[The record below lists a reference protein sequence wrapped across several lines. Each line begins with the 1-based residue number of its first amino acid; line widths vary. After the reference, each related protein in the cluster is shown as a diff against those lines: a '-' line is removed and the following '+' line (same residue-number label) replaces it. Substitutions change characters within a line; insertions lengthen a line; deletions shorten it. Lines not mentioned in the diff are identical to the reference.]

1 MKKFTK
7 IMSVLMVLAMVLGM
21 AACGAKT
28 DSTATTAAPAETTA
42 APTETTA
49 APVEAVEVPGADAT
63 DDELYD
69 YVLGD
74 YYEAYMKALDSMD
87 MSERYALE
95 AIAEAK
101 LLQASVLQPTTT
113 RGGNYAIG
121 RVVPKSICTTLF
133 GSDADRQYSVMVTD
147 ELIKAADRDEL
158 KKIWAEAEDAAA
170 YMAQAKEYLT
180 SNGYTMKDSYD
191 YIYTS
196 DPQTWDVLATY
207 LQADAEPIMQTY
219 DGLMMYD
226 SKNNQIPALAESVE
240 VNDDQTV
247 FTFKIRQGVKWVD
260 SQGREL
266 GDVTA
271 DDWLAAMQ
279 HMLDAQGGLEWL
291 VVSGVSLVG
300 AEEYMSGETTDFAD
314 VGVKAL
320 DDYTLEYT
328 LNEPAPYFLT
338 MLGYSIFAPMNR
350 AYFLSQGGAFGV
362 DEFATAKDSSTY
374 TYGTSPDTIAYNGP
388 FRVTSFTE
396 KNTIVFSAN
405 DAYYAPERL
414 GVQTL
419 TWKFNDGTDAT
430 KSYNDMKAG
439 DVSGAGLN
447 TSTIEMAKTDG
458 LFDEYAYTTET
469 EAISFVAWL
478 NVNRKAFANYNDAT
492 LGVSTQTD
500 EQKELAH
507 AALLNV
513 HFRHAVH
520 YSIDRAT
527 ANAQRVGEELK
538 YNSLINAYV
547 PGDFVKLEHD
557 VTVDINGTAT
567 TFPAG
572 TFYGEIRQAQ
582 LEADGSHIK
591 AFDVETGVGTG
602 FDGWYNPEVAASE
615 MAIAVEELKAQGYEI
630 SAENPV
636 HLDLANYYGAEG
648 FKNEGQAYK
657 QSIESALGGLVV
669 VDIVPFDTAQDW
681 NNATY
686 YPNTGA
692 EMNYDIG
699 TNGGWGPDY
708 GDPKSYLDTILPGSN
723 GMCKSFGL
731 F

>member
-7 IMSVLMVLAMVLGM
+7 IMSALLALVMVLSLV
-21 AACGAKT
+21 ACGSAKPAET
-28 DSTATTAAPAETTA
+28 TAPAAPAETTA
-42 APTETTA
+42 AATEPA
-49 APVEAVEVPGADAT
+49 AAVEAPEVPGPDAT

-69 YVLGD
+69 YVLSD
-74 YYEAYMKALDSMD
+74 YYEAYSKALECMD

-133 GSDADRQYSVMVTD
+133 GSDADREYSVMVTE
-147 ELIKAADRDEL
+147 ELIKAADRDAL
-158 KKIWAEAEDAAA
+158 KQIWAEAEDAAD
-170 YMAQAKEYLT
+170 YMAKAKEYLT

-191 YIYTS
+191 YISTA

-219 DGLMMYD
+219 DGLMVYD
-226 SKNNQIPALAESVE
+226 SKNIQVPALAESVE
-240 VNDDQTV
+240 VNDDMTV

-266 GDVTA
+266 GEVTA
-271 DDWLAAMQ
+271 DDWVAGMQ

-291 VVSGVSLVG
+291 VDGLLVG
-300 AEEYMSGETTDFAD
+300 ATEYMSGETTDFNE

-328 LNEPAPYFLT
+328 LTDSTPYFLT

-362 DEFATAKDSSTY
+362 DEFAAAKDSATY

-388 FRVTSFTE
+388 YRITSFTE

-405 DAYYAPERL
+405 ETYYAPERL
-414 GVQTL
+414 GVHTI

-439 DVSGAGLN
+439 DVSGAALN
-447 TSTIEMAKTDG
+447 TSTIEMAKADG

-572 TFYGEIRQAQ
+572 TFYGDIRQAQ

-591 AFDVETGVGTG
+591 AFDSETGVGTG

-657 QSIESALGGLVV
+657 QSIESALGGLVI
-669 VDIVPFDTAQDW
+669 VDIVPYDTAQDW
-681 NNATY
+681 YDATY

>member
-1 MKKFTK
+1 MKKFTRL
-7 IMSVLMVLAMVLGM
+7 MSALLALVMVLSM
-21 AACGAKT
+21 AACGGNA
-28 DSTATTAAPAETTA
+28 SAETTAPAAPAATEAPAETTA
-42 APTETTA
+42 AA
-49 APVEAVEVPGADAT
+49 VEAPEVPGADAT
-63 DDELYD
+63 DEELYD
-69 YVLGD
+69 YILSD
-74 YYEAYMKALDSMD
+74 YYEAYSKALECMD

-101 LLQASVLQPTTT
+101 LLQASVLQPSTT

-121 RVVPKSICTTLF
+121 RVVPKSKCTTLF
-133 GSDADRQYSVMVTD
+133 GSDADRQYSIMVT
-147 ELIKAADRDEL
+147 EEMIKAADRDEL
-158 KKIWAEAEDAAA
+158 IKIWNEAEDAAA
-170 YMAQAKEYLT
+170 YMTQATEYLT
-180 SNGYTMKDSYD
+180 SHGYTMKDSYD
-191 YIYTS
+191 HIGTA

-207 LQADAEPIMQTY
+207 LEADAEPIMQTY
-219 DGLMMYD
+219 DGLLMYD
-226 SKNNQIPALAESVE
+226 AKNMQVPALAESVE
-240 VNDDQTV
+240 VNDDMTV

-271 DDWLAAMQ
+271 DDWVAGMQ

-291 VVSGVSLVG
+291 VDGLIVG
-300 AEEYMSGETTDFAD
+300 ATEYMSGETTDFAD

-328 LNEPAPYFLT
+328 LADPTPYFLT
-338 MLGYSIFAPMNR
+338 MLGYSIFAPLNR

-362 DEFATAKDSSTY
+362 DEFATAKDSSAY
-374 TYGTSPDTIAYNGP
+374 TYGTGPDTIAYNGP
-388 FRVTSFTE
+388 YRITSFTE
-396 KNTIVFSAN
+396 KNTIVFTAN
-405 DAYYAPERL
+405 ETYYAPERL
-414 GVQTL
+414 GIHTI
-419 TWKFNDGTDAT
+419 TWKYNDGTDAT

-439 DVSGAGLN
+439 DISGAGLN
-447 TSTIEMAKTDG
+447 TSTIEMAKADG

-469 EAISFVAWL
+469 EATSFVAWL
-478 NVNRKAFANYNDAT
+478 NVNRKAYANYNDAT
-492 LGVSTQTD
+492 LGVSAQTD

-538 YNSLINAYV
+538 YNALINAYV

-567 TFPAG
+567 TFAAG
-572 TFYGEIRQAQ
+572 TLYGDIRQAQ

-591 AFDVETGVGTG
+591 AFDSETGLGTG
-602 FDGWYNPEVAASE
+602 FDGWYNPEVAAAE

-636 HLDLANYYGAEG
+636 HLDLANYYGSEG

-657 QSIESALGGLVV
+657 QSIESALGGLVI
-669 VDIVPFDTAQDW
+669 VDIVPYDTAQDW
-681 NNATY
+681 YDATY

-708 GDPKSYLDTILPGSN
+708 GDPKSYLDTVLPGSN

>member
-1 MKKFTK
+1 MKKTLAL
-7 IMSVLMVLAMVLGM
+7 MLAVLMVAGIF
-21 AACGAKT
+21 AGCGNN
-28 DSTATTAAPAETTA
+28 ATPAETTA
-42 APTETTA
+42 PVAPAVTETSEPA
-49 APVEAVEVPGADAT
+49 VEAPEVPGPDAT

-74 YYEAYMKALDSMD
+74 YYEAYSKALESMD

-121 RVVPKSICTTLF
+121 RVVPKSISTILY
-133 GSDADRQYSVMVTD
+133 GSDADRQYSVMVTE
-147 ELIKAADRDEL
+147 ELITAADRDEL
-158 KKIWAEAEDAAA
+158 KKIWNEAADAAA
-170 YMAQAKEYLT
+170 YMTEAKEYLT
-180 SNGYTMKDSYD
+180 GKGYTMKDSYD
-191 YIYTS
+191 YISTA

-226 SKNNQIPALAESVE
+226 AKNNQVPALAESVD
-240 VNDDQTV
+240 VNEDMTV

-266 GDVTA
+266 GEVTA
-271 DDWLAAMQ
+271 DDWVAGMQ

-291 VVSGVSLVG
+291 VDGLLVG
-300 AEEYMSGETTDFAD
+300 ASEYMNGETTDFAE

-320 DDYTLEYT
+320 DDYTMEYT
-328 LNEPAPYFLT
+328 LTESTPYFLT

-362 DEFATAKDSSTY
+362 DEFATAKDSSSY
-374 TYGTSPDTIAYNGP
+374 TYGTGPDTIAYNGP
-388 FRVTSFTE
+388 FVITSFTE
-396 KNTIVFSAN
+396 KNTMVFSAN
-405 DAYYAPERL
+405 ETYYAPERL
-414 GVQTL
+414 GVHTL
-419 TWKFNDGTDAT
+419 TWKYNDGTDAT

-447 TSTIEMAKTDG
+447 TSTIEMAKADG

-469 EAISFVAWL
+469 EATSFVAWL
-478 NVNRKAFANYNDAT
+478 NINRKAFANYNDAT
-492 LGVSTQTD
+492 LGASAQTD

-513 HFRHAVH
+513 HFRRAVH

-538 YNSLINAYV
+538 YNNLINAYV

-567 TFPAG
+567 SFPAG
-572 TFYGEIRQAQ
+572 TYYGEICQAQ

-591 AFDVETGVGTG
+591 AFDSETGLGIG
-602 FDGWYNPEVAASE
+602 FDGWYNPEVAAAE
-615 MAIAVEELKAQGYEI
+615 LAIAVEELKAQGYEI

-636 HLDLANYYGAEG
+636 HLDLANYYGSEG

-657 QSIESALGGLVV
+657 QSIESALDGLVV

-681 NNATY
+681 YDATY

-699 TNGGWGPDY
+699 TNGGWSPDY
-708 GDPKSYLDTILPGSN
+708 GDPKSYLDTMLPGSN

>member
-1 MKKFTK
+1 MKKTLAL
-7 IMSVLMVLAMVLGM
+7 MLAVLMVAGIF
-21 AACGAKT
+21 AGCGNN
-28 DSTATTAAPAETTA
+28 ATPAETTA
-42 APTETTA
+42 PVAPAVTETSEPA
-49 APVEAVEVPGADAT
+49 VEAPEVPGPDAT

-74 YYEAYMKALDSMD
+74 YYEAYSKALESMD

-121 RVVPKSICTTLF
+121 RVVPKSISTILY
-133 GSDADRQYSVMVTD
+133 GSDADRQYSVMVTE
-147 ELIKAADRDEL
+147 ELITAADRDEL
-158 KKIWAEAEDAAA
+158 KKIWNEAADATA
-170 YMAQAKEYLT
+170 YMTEAKEYLT
-180 SNGYTMKDSYD
+180 GKGYTMKDSYD
-191 YIYTS
+191 YISTA

-207 LQADAEPIMQTY
+207 LQADAKPIMQTY
-219 DGLMMYD
+219 DGLMVYD
-226 SKNNQIPALAESVE
+226 AKNNQVPALAESVD
-240 VNDDQTV
+240 VNEDMTV

-266 GDVTA
+266 GEVTA
-271 DDWLAAMQ
+271 DDWVAGMQ

-291 VVSGVSLVG
+291 VDGLLVG
-300 AEEYMSGETTDFAD
+300 ASEYMNGETTDFAE

-328 LNEPAPYFLT
+328 LTESTPYFLT

-362 DEFATAKDSSTY
+362 DEFATAKDSSSY
-374 TYGTSPDTIAYNGP
+374 TYGTGPDTIAYNGP
-388 FRVTSFTE
+388 FVITSFTE
-396 KNTIVFSAN
+396 KNTMVFSAN
-405 DAYYAPERL
+405 ETYYAPERL
-414 GVQTL
+414 GVHTL
-419 TWKFNDGTDAT
+419 TWKYNDGTDAT

-447 TSTIEMAKTDG
+447 TSTIEMAKADG

-469 EAISFVAWL
+469 EATSFVAWL
-478 NVNRKAFANYNDAT
+478 NINRKAFANYNDAT
-492 LGVSTQTD
+492 LGASAQTD

-527 ANAQRVGEELK
+527 GNAQRVGEELK
-538 YNSLINAYV
+538 YNNLINAYV

-567 TFPAG
+567 SFPAG
-572 TFYGEIRQAQ
+572 TYYGEIRQAQ

-591 AFDVETGVGTG
+591 AFDSETGLGIG
-602 FDGWYNPEVAASE
+602 FDGWYNPEVAAAE
-615 MAIAVEELKAQGYEI
+615 LAIAVEELKAQGYEI

-636 HLDLANYYGAEG
+636 HLDLANYYGSES

-681 NNATY
+681 YDATY

-708 GDPKSYLDTILPGSN
+708 GDPKSYLDTMLPGSN

>member
-1 MKKFTK
+1 MKKTLAL
-7 IMSVLMVLAMVLGM
+7 MLAVLMVAGIF
-21 AACGAKT
+21 AGCGNN
-28 DSTATTAAPAETTA
+28 ATPAETTA
-42 APTETTA
+42 PVAPAVTETSEPA
-49 APVEAVEVPGADAT
+49 VEAPEVPGPDAT

-74 YYEAYMKALDSMD
+74 YYEAYSKALESMD

-121 RVVPKSICTTLF
+121 RVVPKSISTILY
-133 GSDADRQYSVMVTD
+133 GSDADRQYSVMVTE
-147 ELIKAADRDEL
+147 ELITAADRDEL
-158 KKIWAEAEDAAA
+158 KKIWNEAADATA
-170 YMAQAKEYLT
+170 YMTEAKEYLT
-180 SNGYTMKDSYD
+180 GKGYTMKDSYD
-191 YIYTS
+191 YISTA

-219 DGLMMYD
+219 DGLMVYD
-226 SKNNQIPALAESVE
+226 AKNNQVPALAESVD
-240 VNDDQTV
+240 VNEDMTV

-266 GDVTA
+266 GEVTA
-271 DDWLAAMQ
+271 DDWVAGMQ

-291 VVSGVSLVG
+291 VDGLLVG
-300 AEEYMSGETTDFAD
+300 ASEYMNGETTDFAE

-328 LNEPAPYFLT
+328 LTESTPYFLT

-362 DEFATAKDSSTY
+362 DEFATAKDSSSY
-374 TYGTSPDTIAYNGP
+374 TYGTGPDTIAYNGP
-388 FRVTSFTE
+388 FVITSFTE
-396 KNTIVFSAN
+396 KNTMVFSAN
-405 DAYYAPERL
+405 ETYYAPERL
-414 GVQTL
+414 GVHTL
-419 TWKFNDGTDAT
+419 TWKYNDGTDAT

-447 TSTIEMAKTDG
+447 TSTIEMAKADG

-469 EAISFVAWL
+469 EATSFVAWL
-478 NVNRKAFANYNDAT
+478 NINRKAFANYNDAT
-492 LGVSTQTD
+492 LGASAQTD

-527 ANAQRVGEELK
+527 GNAQRVGEELK
-538 YNSLINAYV
+538 YNNLINAYV

-567 TFPAG
+567 SFPAG
-572 TFYGEIRQAQ
+572 TYYGEIRQAQ

-591 AFDVETGVGTG
+591 AFDSETGLGIG
-602 FDGWYNPEVAASE
+602 FDGWYNPEVAAAE
-615 MAIAVEELKAQGYEI
+615 LAIAVEELKAQGYEI

-636 HLDLANYYGAEG
+636 HLDLANYYGSES

-681 NNATY
+681 YDATY

-708 GDPKSYLDTILPGSN
+708 GDPKSYLDTMLPGSN